1 MLYVIIPFQSFLHLP
16 TSRISE
22 SAAKEII
29 SFNMLLEFMTLRNQ
43 SMSDES
49 VLVC

>member
-1 MLYVIIPFQSFLHLP
+1 MLHLP

-22 SAAKEII
+22 SVAKEII
-29 SFNMLLEFMTLRNQ
+29 SYNMLLEFMILRNQ

-49 VLVC
+49 MLLC